1 MTQKPIRTDADL
13 AINGAPP
20 ALDFPVHVGR
30 PNVADRDKFMWL
42 VDDILDRNWLTNN
55 GPMVCELERRIADY
69 LGVKH
74 CVAMCNGTIALEIA
88 RSQATPSSATAV

>member
-42 VDDILDRNWLTNN
+42 VDDILDALSKYKIFADIIFTNIIVIN
-55 GPMVCELERRIADY
+55 LSDIIIVFIFSSIIY
-69 LGVKH
+69 Q
-74 CVAMCNGTIALEIA
+74 CVNLI
-88 RSQATPSSATAV
+88 